1 MSSRLL
7 FQQKKI
13 LITDTVCHLINIVLY
28 CIPLV
33 LVQDNK
39 NVTKIRYKLCCI
51 FQEAF
56 SLLAYTD
63 PWSSPVGYLLDPVQR
78 EPICSS
84 LNSAILGKRF
94 ICISD

>member
-1 MSSRLL
+1 MY
-7 FQQKKI
+7 
-13 LITDTVCHLINIVLY
+13 TVLH
-28 CIPLV
+28 
-33 LVQDNK
+33 
-39 NVTKIRYKLCCI
+39 

-84 LNSAILGKRF
+84 LNSAILGKR
-94 ICISD
+94 II

>member
-1 MSSRLL
+1 MPRL
-7 FQQKKI
+7 
-13 LITDTVCHLINIVLY
+13 TPETN
-28 CIPLV
+28 
-33 LVQDNK
+33 
-39 NVTKIRYKLCCI
+39 IRYELSCI

-84 LNSAILGKRF
+84 LNSAILGKRR
-94 ICISD
+94 INTSMSS

>member
-1 MSSRLL
+1 M
-7 FQQKKI
+7 
-13 LITDTVCHLINIVLY
+13 LY
-28 CIPLV
+28 
-33 LVQDNK
+33 
-39 NVTKIRYKLCCI
+39 

-84 LNSAILGKRF
+84 LNSAILGKEF
-94 ICISD
+94 CHVILL